1 MSMYKCVFLFVA
13 NVWVKLEQEKL
24 REGIQELLLI
34 FAILYNF
41 EFFVKLKANLLYQ
54 GSLSVSILLC
64 LVSSWCLQTGPSS
77 LSEIVPSQMKEVCE
91 QNVSQRSL

>member
-34 FAILYNF
+34 FAI
-41 EFFVKLKANLLYQ
+41 V
-54 GSLSVSILLC
+54 I
-64 LVSSWCLQTGPSS
+64 
-77 LSEIVPSQMKEVCE
+77 
-91 QNVSQRSL
+91 